1 MRERAFDGIYAQPLG
16 MAIACGCASIVAWT
30 CALISEQT
38 SLYIM
43 AWLFTLVATS
53 RVGTCFIYSV
63 WLGPQ
68 GREKLKFLVVAIAL
82 GYSICAGLLGMMVM
96 LSPVPTELT
105 VLAVGYVMVYATA
118 TSVRS
123 ASRPTIATVQALLS
137 LGPVFVGCVIQG
149 TPAMLVMAFILPG
162 LAIGM
167 RALTLGVHGTLME
180 QVEIA
185 DGYRT
190 VSKQLREQA
199 LRDPLTDLRNR
210 EGLEPA
216 LAAQLQAVGPNGKI
230 ALLWIDLHNL
240 KSVNETLGYVAGD
253 RLLCEMAR
261 RMARAAP
268 PGSVLARF
276 ASDEFI
282 LAAPVASRD
291 AAESLVE
298 RASAEFNRPAMI
310 ADTRVECGTSM
321 GVAILGEDVE
331 DVANLMRAADV
342 ALLNAKANGRNQI
355 CFYTRDLSLERAQ
368 RKELEND
375 LRLAMTR
382 GELAIYFQPLID
394 LRTGNIRCFE
404 ALVRWFHP
412 EKGEIPPDKFIPVA
426 EETGQI
432 ITLGNWI
439 TLNAARAAANWPDH
453 VSLAVNLSTLQIRAP
468 GAALGIL
475 SAVRTA
481 GLDPARLELEVTEG
495 LFLED
500 CANTRLFM
508 EHLSEAGVKF
518 AMDDFGTGYSS
529 LNYIQKYPFSKIKM
543 DRSFVSGPNIDH
555 KSDAIVRAV
564 ADMGR
569 SLGMEIVAEGI
580 ETMEQVHKVSEAGC
594 TLGQGFYFSRAV
606 PDHVAAHLLLEEQD
620 ALRPVR
626 KAS

>member
-1 MRERAFDGIYAQPLG
+1 MKERAFDSIYAQPSG
-16 MAIACGCASIVAWT
+16 MVIACSCATIVAWT
-30 CALISEQT
+30 CAILSGLH
-38 SLYIM
+38 SLHAM
-43 AWLFTLVATS
+43 AWLFTLIAAC
-53 RVGTCFIYSV
+53 RVITCLFYSY
-63 WLGPQ
+63 WLGPN
-68 GREKLKFLVVAIAL
+68 GRERCKIAVVMIAL
-82 GYSICAGLLGMMVM
+82 AYSVCAGALGMAVL
-96 LSPVPTELT
+96 LSDASHELA

-123 ASRPTIATVQALLS
+123 ASRPTVATVQALLS
-137 LGPVFVGCVIQG
+137 LGPVFIACLVVGS
-149 TPAMLVMAFILPG
+149 PAMLILALILPG
-162 LAIGM
+162 LAYGM
-167 RALTLGVHGTLME
+167 RALTVGVHGTLME

-185 DGYRT
+185 EGYRN
-190 VSKQLREQA
+190 VSRQLREQA
-199 LRDPLTDLRNR
+199 LRDPLTDLCNR

-216 LAAQLQAVGPNGKI
+216 LAAQIEAVGPKGKI
-230 ALLWIDLHNL
+230 ALMWIDLHNL

-253 RLLCEMAR
+253 SLLREMAR
-261 RMARAAP
+261 RMTRVAP
-268 PGSVLARF
+268 EGSVLARF

-282 LAAPVASRD
+282 LAAPVSSRD
-291 AAESLVE
+291 AAENFVE
-298 RASAEFNRPAMI
+298 KACEEFNRPTVI
-310 ADTRVECGTSM
+310 AETRVECGTSM

-331 DVANLMRAADV
+331 DMANLMRAADV

-355 CFYTRDLSLERAQ
+355 CFYTPELTLKRAQ

-394 LRTGNIRCFE
+394 LRTGKIRCFE

-439 TLNAARAAANWPDH
+439 TLNAARAAANWPAH

-475 SAVRTA
+475 NAVKTA
-481 GLDPARLELEVTEG
+481 GLDPSRLELEVTES

-500 CANTRLFM
+500 CLNTRLFM
-508 EHLSEAGVKF
+508 EHLSDAGVKF

-564 ADMGR
+564 ADMGV

-580 ETMEQVHKVSEAGC
+580 ETMEQVQKVSEAGC
-594 TLGQGFYFSRAV
+594 TLGQGYYFSRAV

-620 ALRPVR
+620 EFGTVR
-626 KAS
+626 KAG